1 MIRLMPFLIAAA
13 IVTLASCDRNPQHVR
28 YEKDPQHVRYEKD
41 GHEITEQ
48 QWRDGFNKNPA
59 SVQECSRD
67 TKDGKVSCGAG

>member
-13 IVTLASCDRNPQHVR
+13 IVALTSCDR
-28 YEKDPQHVRYEKD
+28 QHVRYEKD

-48 QWRDGFNKNPA
+48 QWRDGFDKNPA

-67 TKDGKVSCGAG
+67 TKDGKVSCAAG